1 MICKALLIASCL
13 VSNTEYSGDKFL
25 VQYRAEAFVIG
36 KPTRKAE
43 WDRVPSI
50 RICAETKIPTYRV
63 SKALAY
69 WRTLGYEF
77 GPITVDNSMLCPG
90 PRSGEI
96 VFMLPTSG
104 FDTSKIASTSLYTHI
119 VDKNIVM
126 AKINITPRSAKKERV
141 IEHEIGHALGW
152 NHYNQKFHI
161 MNSNWFYGGYDSKG
175 LRK

>member
-1 MICKALLIASCL
+1 MIFKVLLLGACL
-13 VSNTEYSGDKFL
+13 TGDTFYLNNKFL
-25 VQYRAEAFVIG
+25 VQDRIETFVIG

-43 WDRVPSI
+43 WLEPPKI
-50 RICAETKIPTYRV
+50 RICAETRIPPYRV

-69 WRTLGYEF
+69 WRILGYEF
-77 GPITVDNSMLCPG
+77 GPVTVDDSLVCRG
-90 PRSGEI
+90 PFRGEI

-104 FDTSKIASTSLYTHI
+104 FDTSKLASTSLYTHI
-119 VDKNIVM
+119 KEKHIVM

-161 MNSNWFYGGYDSKG
+161 MNSNWMYGGYDSKG